1 MFDQDR
7 AFVNTEVN
15 VMVFILSE
23 TILNILSN
31 FVPQETFTVEDK
43 HPIVYKKTFLPK
55 RKAMF
60 TKAI

>member
-1 MFDQDR
+1 
-7 AFVNTEVN
+7 
-15 VMVFILSE
+15 MVFILSE